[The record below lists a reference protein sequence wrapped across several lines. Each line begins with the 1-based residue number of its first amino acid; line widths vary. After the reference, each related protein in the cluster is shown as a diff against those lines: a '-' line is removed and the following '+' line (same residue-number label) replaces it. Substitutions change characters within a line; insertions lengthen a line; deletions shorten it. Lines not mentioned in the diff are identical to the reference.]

1 MAGHVDQGQQPSG
14 ERREMNRLFKLFP
27 KKDSTATTAA
37 IEFEAQMALS
47 AQSSKRIAWLV
58 ATACLLIAGLAI
70 LAVIAMLPLKQTV
83 PYLIYVDKSTGITQV
98 VDVATPSK
106 ITQDEVNAKHWV
118 TRYIQARE
126 RYIYQ
131 LLQEDYDFVMATS
144 DAAQQKIFAKIFE
157 PGPNKKDAVLRDQ
170 VEERIRIA
178 SVQLAPGQAGRA
190 TVRFIKETYRAG
202 AREPE
207 KVETMIVDLA
217 FGWAPV
223 GAWTEKNR
231 LINPLGFRV
240 LAYRVT
246 PELTQQP
253 Q

>member
-1 MAGHVDQGQQPSG
+1 MSFFKKNSKTVQAAQP
-14 ERREMNRLFKLFP
+14 
-27 KKDSTATTAA
+27 A
-37 IEFEAQMALS
+37 IEFEAQIALS
-47 AQSSKRIAWLV
+47 AQSSKRTAWFV
-58 ATACLLIAGLAI
+58 AAASLFLAGLTVIAI
-70 LAVIAMLPLKQTV
+70 IAMLPLKQTV
-83 PYLIYVDKSTGITQV
+83 PYLIYVDKTTGITQV

-118 TRYIQARE
+118 TRYVQSRE

-144 DAAQQKIFAKIFE
+144 DSAQQKVFVKVFE

-190 TVRFIKETYRAG
+190 TVRYIKETYRAG
-202 AREPE
+202 ARDPE
-207 KVETMIVDLA
+207 KTETLIADLA
-217 FGWAPV
+217 YGWAPV
-223 GAWTEKNR
+223 GAWTEMNR
-231 LINPLGFRV
+231 LLNPLGFRV
-240 LAYRVT
+240 VAYRVT
-246 PELTQQP
+246 PELTQQ

>member
-1 MAGHVDQGQQPSG
+1 MIFFKKNFGSKSG
-14 ERREMNRLFKLFP
+14 TP
-27 KKDSTATTAA
+27 ATAA

-47 AQSSKRIAWLV
+47 AQSSKRFAWFV
-58 ATACLLIAGLAI
+58 ASASLFLAGLTIVAI
-70 LAVIAMLPLKQTV
+70 IAMLPLKQTV
-83 PYLIYVDKSTGITQV
+83 PYLIYVDKTTGITQV

-118 TRYIQARE
+118 TRYVQSRE
-126 RYIYQ
+126 RYIFQ

-144 DAAQQKIFAKIFE
+144 DASQQKIFARVYE
-157 PGPNKKDAVLRDQ
+157 PGPSKKDAVLRDQ

-190 TVRFIKETYRAG
+190 TVRFIKETFRAG
-202 AREPE
+202 SREPE
-207 KVETMIVDLA
+207 KVETLIADLA

-223 GAWTEKNR
+223 GAWTERNR

-246 PELTQQP
+246 PELTQQ
-253 Q
+253 QQQ